1 MNKALIFDI
10 RRFSVHDG
18 PGIRTTVF
26 FKGCPL
32 SCWWC
37 HNPESRDVHAEK
49 SIKHLSLGG
58 RKFEQEETTG
68 KWMSVDEVM
77 HEVKQDRV
85 FYDESGGGVTFSGG
99 EPMLQET
106 ILLELLR
113 ACRQQGIHTTLDTS
127 GYTSRQFMELI
138 SGWVDLFLYDLKIVN
153 EEMHMRYTGVSN
165 QSILENLT
173 FLVHSEKNVILRF
186 PVIPGITDT
195 TENIRDIKQFITNN
209 LKIKYLKKII
219 NTSAYQH
226 IITSAHQHVSTS
238 ARQLSLLPYHSMAR
252 EKYRRFCKSNFLEG
266 LPDLKPADLIT
277 LKAEFESIGLQVNI
291 GG

>member
-1 MNKALIFDI
+1 VNKAFVFDI

-37 HNPESRDVHAEK
+37 HNPESRDIHAEH
-49 SIKHLSLGG
+49 STKHLMLDGM
-58 RKFEQEETTG
+58 KFEREETTG
-68 KWMSVDEVM
+68 KWMSVEEVM
-77 HEVKQDRV
+77 HEVIKDSV

-99 EPMLQET
+99 EPILQET
-106 ILLELLR
+106 VLLELLR
-113 ACRQQGIHTTLDTS
+113 ACRQQGIHTSLDTS
-127 GYTSRQFMELI
+127 GYTSRQSMELI
-138 SGWVDLFLYDLKIVN
+138 SGLVDLFLYDLKIIN

-165 QSILENLT
+165 QSILENLI
-173 FLVHSEKNVILRF
+173 FLFHSGKNVILRF
-186 PVIPGITDT
+186 PVVPGITDT

-209 LKIKYLKKII
+209 LTIKYLKKNI
-219 NTSAYQH
+219 NTSAHQH
-226 IITSAHQHVSTS
+226 IITSAH
-238 ARQLSLLPYHSMAR
+238 QLSLLPYHSMAR
-252 EKYRRFCKSNFLEG
+252 EKYRRFCKSNFLER
-266 LPDLKPADLIT
+266 LPDLKQADLIP